1 MVRPKLA
8 KLLHKQVRVILIDG
22 RHLAGKLLSFD
33 GHMNLVVDNVQEFRK
48 TKAGDT
54 QQRSL
59 GLVVLRGDQVI
70 STIPEGSFNPTPE
83 KQQPIS
89 LQL

>member
-1 MVRPKLA
+1 MVKPKLA
-8 KLLHKQVRVILIDG
+8 KLLNKQVRVILTDG
-22 RHLAGKLLSFD
+22 RQLAGKLLSFD

-59 GLVVLRGDQVI
+59 GLVVLRGDQVV
-70 STIPEGSFNPTPE
+70 STVPESAFHTTPRE
-83 KQQPIS
+83 HQPIS